1 METQWY
7 ASVAGIVGGT
17 LIIVEVLKRAI
28 GNVSVLKSVPTWVYS
43 VAVAVGLTYT
53 SRALGLLA
61 EQGST
66 LDVLMSALML
76 AASASGFWTWL
87 RQPADQIKNSEP
99 AERARGYF
107 PAVLLAVAL
116 AGAASACASRNIGP
130 ELVAA
135 QDGIHD
141 AMKSAFEG
149 VERICA
155 PGLLPDT
162 CRAANGAMASALRAG
177 RSFSVAVHSERLE
190 GLGTFV
196 AEVGR
201 AIGDIQKLPAGD
213 LRERVLADLRLAINE
228 AFKGAQ

>member
-7 ASVAGIVGGT
+7 ASIAGIVAGT
-17 LIIVEVLKRAI
+17 LILVEVLKRAI

-53 SRALGLLA
+53 SRALGYLA

-66 LDVLMSALML
+66 LDVLMSAVML

-87 RQPADQIKNSEP
+87 RQPVDQIKNSEP

-107 PAVLLAVAL
+107 PVVLLAVVL
-116 AGAASACASRNIGP
+116 TGSACTSRNIGP

-135 QDGIHD
+135 QDGVHD
-141 AMKSAFEG
+141 AMQSAFEG
-149 VERICA
+149 VETICA

-162 CRAANGAMASALRAG
+162 CGAVNDAMAGALRAG
-177 RSFSVAVHSERLE
+177 RSFSVAVLSERLE
-190 GLGTFV
+190 GLGQFV
-196 AEVGR
+196 VDVGR
-201 AIGDIQKLPAGD
+201 AISDIQKLPASE
-213 LRERVLADLRLAINE
+213 LRARVIADLRRAIDE
-228 AFKGAQ
+228 AFKGAQPA